1 MIAALTLSAAI
12 MAGPDAAPAL
22 DAVKRCDTD
31 AMQAITKAEPHRRSE
46 WAASLYAEQRAIAQ
60 ARIELAARAA
70 IQPALPDDTAAHAA
84 LDARQRQLD
93 VAKGVENGW
102 RSLLEELRL
111 DFLANCGASSR
122 RRT

>member
-1 MIAALTLSAAI
+1 MILALSLAASVVT
-12 MAGPDAAPAL
+12 GPDAAPAL
-22 DAVKRCDTD
+22 DAVKRCDTE

-46 WAASLYAEQRAIAQ
+46 WAAALYAEQQAIA
-60 ARIELAARAA
+60 RERLELAARAA
-70 IQPALPDDTAAHAA
+70 LQPALPDDLAAQAA

>member
-1 MIAALTLSAAI
+1 MILALSLAASVVT
-12 MAGPDAAPAL
+12 GPDAAPAL
-22 DAVKRCDTD
+22 DAVKRCDTE

-46 WAASLYAEQRAIAQ
+46 WAAALYAEQQSIA
-60 ARIELAARAA
+60 RERLELAARAA
-70 IQPALPDDTAAHAA
+70 LQPALPDDLAVQAA

>member
-1 MIAALTLSAAI
+1 MILALSLAASVVT
-12 MAGPDAAPAL
+12 GPDAAPAL
-22 DAVKRCDTD
+22 DAVKRCDTE

-46 WAASLYAEQRAIAQ
+46 WAAALYAEQQAIA
-60 ARIELAARAA
+60 RERLELAARAA
-70 IQPALPDDTAAHAA
+70 LQPALPDDLEAQAA